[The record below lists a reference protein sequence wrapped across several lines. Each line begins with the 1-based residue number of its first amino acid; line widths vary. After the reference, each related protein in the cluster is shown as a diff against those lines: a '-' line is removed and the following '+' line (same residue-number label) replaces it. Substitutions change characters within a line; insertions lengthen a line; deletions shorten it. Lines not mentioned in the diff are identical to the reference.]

1 MRVPTTIR
9 KLAALCAALALI
21 AGPCM
26 PQSPLGNP
34 APAQEK
40 PHSDEAK
47 PNPARAKKAIE
58 AGKKAEKSGDW
69 QTAYEEYADAFANSP
84 GNKDVELLRDAARFR
99 LVQQHMEGAER
110 ELLAGNN
117 PGAQTEL
124 RTAVALDPSYK
135 TARERLAQVI
145 AMDPPQQHAA
155 AKERAMA
162 APVKLVITPGTHTF
176 DVRGDTQSVYTQV
189 AQQFGIIAQFD
200 SDLPPGRTVHFK
212 VPDVDFETALNV
224 LAAQTHTFWAP
235 YDTTRIIVA
244 DDQPT
249 KRKQFEPLAI
259 RTFVLPASLTDEDM
273 TNTLRVVREIVGITR
288 TSLDVSAREIT
299 VRDTPKNIELAA
311 ELIDQIEQGRGEL
324 VLEIE
329 LLEVDRNAA
338 RDLGITPSTTASVI
352 PLTKS
357 EITQLQQAQS
367 TQALIALIQSIFGTS
382 GGGALGGLLPPI
394 VAFGGGSTI
403 FFSTLANAQANF
415 SKTYGTVKAAQRLLL
430 RAQDGKPATFFLG
443 DHFPITLSLLS
454 ANLGNTVPG
463 IPTRNDLPTGKS
475 PTAVITASLR
485 GNGQTDLIAAN
496 QIDGTITVFLGNGDG
511 TFTSQTPIK
520 VGTSPIALVANDFN
534 GDGHIDLAVVNQ
546 GDNTVSILF
555 GDGTGAF
562 PGSAAFPNNE
572 ILQTGTTPSAIIS
585 EDLNGDG
592 HFDLAVTNFG
602 DSTVSVYLNDTA
614 GTGTFIP
621 VAPALPIGGGI
632 NTGPRALATADF
644 NGDGIPDLAIVN
656 QTTSTVSIFLGHDN
670 GTGQG
675 DGTFTQQALSPYATG
690 LAPFGIAVADY
701 NSDGVQDLAVTNQ
714 NSNTLSVFLGN
725 ASTTSTTVGDGT
737 FRAKVDSPTGG
748 APTAIV
754 SGAFA
759 AGTLDLIVANF
770 ADNTISVLVPNTSPT
785 TNLADGTFT
794 LAFTIN
800 TGTGPIAMVSA
811 DFNGDS
817 TPDIAVADQSAN
829 LVSIILNSAS
839 LSTQNATTQT
849 PYPGSQY
856 EDIGL
861 KVKATPRLH
870 SGSEVT
876 LQLSFELRS
885 LSGSNIN
892 GIPIISNRTVDQTVR
907 VRENE
912 PTVLAGL
919 IDSEEARAISGWPGA
934 AQLGPGGYAI
944 AGHTKST
951 TDNELLIVITPRL
964 IHAIPHSGKPIYAGR
979 DTNRAGPGQ
988 PQ

>member
-1 MRVPTTIR
+1 MSNTIR
-9 KLAALCAALALI
+9 KLTAICAAFALI
-21 AGPCM
+21 AGPCA
-26 PQSPLGNP
+26 PQSPTAGAALPPQG
-34 APAQEK
+34 EVV
-40 PHSDEAK
+40 K

-58 AGKKAEKSGDW
+58 AGKKAEKAGDW

-84 GNKDVELLRDAARFR
+84 GNKDAELLRDAARFR

-135 TARERLAQVI
+135 TARERLAQVV
-145 AMDPPQQHAA
+145 AMDPPQMQAA

-162 APVKLVITPGTHTF
+162 APVKLTVAPGTHTF
-176 DVRGDTQSVYTQV
+176 DLHGDTQSVYTAV
-189 AQQFGIIAQFD
+189 AQQFGILAQFD
-200 SDLPPGRTVHFK
+200 SDLPPGRTVRFK

-244 DDQPT
+244 DDQPV

-259 RTFVLPASLTDEDM
+259 RTFVLPASITDEDM
-273 TNTLRVVREIVGITR
+273 TNTLRVIREIVGITR
-288 TSLDVSAREIT
+288 TSLNVATREIT
-299 VRDTPKNIELAA
+299 VRDTPKNIEVAA
-311 ELIDQIEQGRGEL
+311 QLIDQIEQGRGEL
-324 VLEIE
+324 VLEVE

-338 RDLGITPSTTASVI
+338 RDLGILPSTTASVI
-352 PLTKS
+352 PLTSS
-357 EITQLQQAQS
+357 EINQLKQAQS
-367 TQALIALIQSIFGTS
+367 TQALIALIQSIFGST
-382 GGGALGGLLPPI
+382 GGGALGGLLPPL

-415 SKTYGTVKAAQRLLL
+415 SKTYGTVKSAQRLLL

-463 IPTRNDLPTGKS
+463 IPTRTDLNTGKS

-485 GNGQTDLIAAN
+485 GNGQTDLIVAN
-496 QIDGTITVFLGNGDG
+496 QVDGTITVYLGNGDG
-511 TFTSQTPIK
+511 TFVQQPDIK
-520 VGTSPIALVANDFN
+520 VGTSPVALVANDFD
-534 GDGHIDLAVVNQ
+534 GDGHVDVAVVNQ

-562 PGSAAFPNNE
+562 PGSATFPTNE
-572 ILQTGTTPSAIIS
+572 ILQTGTTPSAIVAG
-585 EDLNGDG
+585 DFNADG

-602 DSTVSVYLNDTA
+602 DNTVSVYLNDTA
-614 GTGTFIP
+614 GTGTFTP
-621 VAPALPIGGGI
+621 VAPALPVGA
-632 NTGPRALATADF
+632 NSGPRALATADF

-656 QTTSTVSIFLGHDN
+656 QTTSTVSIFLGHD
-670 GTGQG
+670 GGSGQG

-690 LAPFGIAVADY
+690 LAPFGIAIADY
-701 NSDGVQDLAVTNQ
+701 NSDGVQDLAVTDQ
-714 NSNTLSVFLGN
+714 NSNTVSVFLGN
-725 ASTTSTTVGDGT
+725 ASTTNTNVGDGT
-737 FRAKVDSPTGG
+737 FQAKVDSPTGG
-748 APTAIV
+748 GPTAIV

-770 ADNTISVLVPNTSPT
+770 ADNTVSVLIPNVSPI

-794 LAFTIN
+794 LAFTIA
-800 TGTGPIAMVSA
+800 TGTGPIAMVAA

-817 TPDIAVADQSAN
+817 TPDLAVTAQSGN
-829 LVSIILNSAS
+829 VLSIILNSAN
-839 LSTQNATTQT
+839 LATNNETTQT
-849 PYPGSQY
+849 PYPGSEY

-919 IDSEEARAISGWPGA
+919 IDAEMARAISGWPGA
-934 AQLGPGGYAI
+934 AQLGPGGYFI
-944 AGHTKST
+944 ADHTKNK
-951 TDNELLIVITPRL
+951 TDNELLIIITPRL
-964 IHAIPHSGKPIYAGR
+964 IHAIPHSGKPIYAGK
-979 DTNRAGPGQ
+979 DTTRSGPGQ